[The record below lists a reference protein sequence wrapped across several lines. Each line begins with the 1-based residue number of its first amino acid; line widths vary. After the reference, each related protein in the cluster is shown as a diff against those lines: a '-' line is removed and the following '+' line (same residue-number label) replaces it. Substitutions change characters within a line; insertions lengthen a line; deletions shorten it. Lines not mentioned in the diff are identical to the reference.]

1 MQTTPVT
8 LPLLHFDFYYDMALA
23 SACYADVEALSP
35 RKADSIR
42 VARAIASEAT
52 TTLPTFVSVGLDPQI
67 SNALFIS
74 NGANCG
80 RSV

>member
-1 MQTTPVT
+1 
-8 LPLLHFDFYYDMALA
+8 LHFDFNYDVTLA
-23 SACYADVEALSP
+23 SACYADAEASNP
-35 RKADSIR
+35 READSIS
-42 VARAIASEAT
+42 VARAIVNKAT

-80 RSV
+80 QSV